1 MRVSLRGTSH
11 HVVQRLIDPSTS
23 IDSHLVARLQRRGQP
38 DDQDRAMHLA
48 HVGRHTRW
56 KSFFFLCDQDRA
68 THLAHVA
75 LNATHD
81 QLEVARAQAQLPDG
95 KVWRGGVCAQA
106 RCRALD
112 L

>member
-38 DDQDRAMHLA
+38 DDQDRTM
-48 HVGRHTRW
+48 
-56 KSFFFLCDQDRA
+56 
-68 THLAHVA
+68 HLAHVA
-75 LNATHD
+75 LHATHD